1 MSSSVGSNVG
11 TSNGPFNLI
20 GNAKVNRR
28 ATYNQITGVRK
39 TTSDIFPADVGAS
52 SFVYAGLVTSPYPNA
67 MIKSIDVSEAEA
79 AGAVTLSALDY
90 DYLPQYSYYSTGGGR
105 ARGPLPWPQVMYV
118 GQPVV
123 VVGAATPDLCNDA
136 CNLVKVEYEPL
147 PYVFDVEEAL
157 LPTAPQLWPG
167 GNSPNSS
174 AGIDTSYPPNTAAVA
189 FGDVDTAIADADA
202 VITLP
207 VMNSQFMA
215 HFDMEPKG
223 QVTTWTSSDSVTCWG
238 NYEYMTIPQA
248 MVSGFFGLPFTNV
261 IAKTALGGADTTTG
275 SPVVGGSFGN
285 KIENEEMVFVV
296 ALAKKAGATVKLL
309 YTRYTHALAS
319 VQRFPVRGYVTIAG
333 KAGKITALRARCYSN
348 VGAVSGPSTE
358 LSEFYDTYTVPN
370 MDVIQYCANTNAY
383 CQSLAMRDVGESQI
397 SFMMETAVD
406 MLAQKLNI
414 DPAEFRLNNMITAAY
429 TDPATGNV
437 YPDTAFDP
445 STGQPFSGFGQPG
458 AHLKAISAFNWS
470 GRWKGWNVPSNIL
483 TNSGETQGTGT
494 KLRGIGISLLSGA
507 KGSAAYGTGQISVS
521 PAGAITVYSGGM
533 DHGAGGNTALPMIAA
548 ECLGKT
554 DFSNMTVVMSDSSMT
569 TDTGG
574 TYGSMMTR
582 NGGMGLVTAAQNLA
596 SQWFPIVAAKLA
608 PGTKASNLAFQNN
621 SIVDTTNPSNS
632 MSFNAAAALLTTT
645 ITGHGA
651 WFAPPGITY
660 RVGGTKICEVEV
672 DTETADVKMIN
683 AVCGVGIGRVIFPKG
698 ADGQF
703 QGGWI
708 GQGNGESLYEEILN
722 DSSTGLKYSGTALAA
737 NFLDF
742 KIPTITCAPDT
753 LECVYEEY
761 VDPIGPFGAVGI
773 GENGQTACC
782 PCVLNALSNALG
794 GYRFTKMPVRKE
806 DIVTA
811 LEWLKTQPNSPI

>member
-1 MSSSVGSNVG
+1 MSSEVGSNVG
-11 TSNGPFNLI
+11 TSNGPFNMV
-20 GNAKVNRR
+20 GNPKIVRR

-39 TTSDIFPADVGAS
+39 TTSDIMPADVGAS
-52 SFVYAGLVTSPYPNA
+52 SFVYAGIVACPYPNA
-67 MIKSIDVSEAEA
+67 IIKSIDVSEAEA

-90 DYLPQYSYYSTGGGR
+90 DYLPQYSYYSTSGGR
-105 ARGPLPWPQVMYV
+105 VRGPLPWPQAMYV

-123 VVGAATPDLCNDA
+123 VVGAATPDLANDA

-157 LPTAPQLWPG
+157 QPSAPQLWPG
-167 GNSPNSS
+167 GNSPNNSV
-174 AGIDTSYPPNTAAVA
+174 GIDTAYPPNTAAVT
-189 FGDVDTAIADADA
+189 FGDVDSAIAEADA

-207 VMNSQFMA
+207 VLNTQFMA

-223 QVTTWTSSDSVTCWG
+223 QVTLWPSADSVTMRG
-238 NYEYMTIPQA
+238 NFEYMTIPQA
-248 MVSGFFGLPFTNV
+248 IVSGFFGLPFGNV
-261 IAKTALGGADTTTG
+261 IASTGLGGADTTTG

-285 KIENEEMVFVV
+285 KIENEEMIWAT
-296 ALAKKAGATVKLL
+296 ALAKKAGSPVKLL
-309 YTRYTHALAS
+309 YTRYEHVLAS
-319 VQRFPVRGYVTIAG
+319 QMRFPVRGYVTIAG
-333 KAGKITALRARCYSN
+333 KAGKITAVRAVTYSN
-348 VGAVSGPSTE
+348 CGALSGANTE

-383 CQSLAMRDVGESQI
+383 CQSVAMRDVGESQI

-414 DPAEFRLNNMITAAY
+414 DPTTFRLNNMITAGY

-458 AHLKAISAFNWS
+458 AHLKAIAAFNWS
-470 GRWKGWNVPSNIL
+470 GRWKGWNVPSNTL
-483 TNSGETQGTGT
+483 TNSGKTQGTGM
-494 KLRGIGISLLSGA
+494 KLRGVGVSLLSGA

-521 PAGAITVYSGGM
+521 PTGAITIYSGGM
-533 DHGAGGNTALPMIAA
+533 DHGAGGNTTLPLIAA
-548 ECLGKT
+548 EALGKT
-554 DFSNMTVVMSDSSMT
+554 DFSNMTVIMGDSSLT

-582 NGGMGLVTAAQNLA
+582 NGGMGLISAAQDLA
-596 SQWFPIVAAKLA
+596 SQWFPVVAAKLA

-621 SIVDTTNPSNS
+621 TIVDTTNPKNS

-645 ITGHGA
+645 ITGHGSF
-651 WFAPPGITY
+651 FAPPGVTF

-672 DTETADVKMIN
+672 DTETADVKVIN
-683 AVCGVGIGRVIFPKG
+683 AVCGVGIGRVIFKTG

-703 QGGWI
+703 QGGWV
-708 GQGNGESLYEEILN
+708 GQGNGESLYEEILL
-722 DSSTGLKYSGTALAA
+722 DSSTGLKYSGGSLNA

-742 KIPTITCAPDT
+742 KVPTITTAPDSV
-753 LECVYEEY
+753 EVVYEEY
-761 VDPIGPFGAVGI
+761 VDPIGPYGAVGI
-773 GENGQTACC
+773 GENGQTACT
-782 PCVLNALSNALG
+782 PCVYNALSNALG